1 MPNLR
6 LPISSDHLSKSV
18 LNTLI
23 SCVISSWTTLYRDPW
38 DPAAMAAIPAIPTQQ
53 STLRPLGVATFQTT
67 DADLPPNYKIVEFPN
82 NWGIQELPP
91 SYDECVKN
99 ILGDIV

>member
-1 MPNLR
+1 
-6 LPISSDHLSKSV
+6 
-18 LNTLI
+18 
-23 SCVISSWTTLYRDPW
+23 
-38 DPAAMAAIPAIPTQQ
+38 MAAIPAIPTQQ